1 MITTSRPGSASA
13 RSRVSARALATV
25 AALGTA
31 MSLLTACTGPG
42 RDSDPGPAVAASPS
56 STAAPRP
63 TPAPPSVPSVSSIPS
78 VPVVDATLGAA
89 QTSATP
95 PPVRL
100 AVPDVG
106 IDMAVDPVGVRDDG
120 EMEIPE
126 DADRAGWYRFGPAP
140 ADPAGATVVAAH
152 VDSVQTGI
160 GQFAKLLDVGAG
172 AAVTVTTAD
181 GIPHQYRVVSVEK
194 IPKDG
199 APVDQWFDRSGAP
212 RLVLVTC
219 GGTFRRDIGH
229 YTDNVVVTAEPIG
242 G

>member
-1 MITTSRPGSASA
+1 M
-13 RSRVSARALATV
+13 LATV
-25 AALGTA
+25 VVLGAT
-31 MSLLTACTGPG
+31 LGPLTACTGPDP
-42 RDSDPGPAVAASPS
+42 DSGPAVTASPS
-56 STAAPRP
+56 STATPRP
-63 TPAPPSVPSVSSIPS
+63 TPPPGPTGPT
-78 VPVVDATLGAA
+78 VPVVDATLGAPVA
-89 QTSATP
+89 ATP

-100 AVPDVG
+100 VVPDVG

-140 ADPAGATVVAAH
+140 ADPAGATVVAGH

-160 GQFAKLLDVGAG
+160 GQFARLRDLAVG
-172 AAVTVTTAD
+172 AAVTITSAD
-181 GIPHQYRVVSVEK
+181 GSPHEYRVVTVEK
-194 IPKDG
+194 VPKDG
-199 APVDQWFDRSGAP
+199 APVDLWFDRSGAP

-219 GGTFRRDIGH
+219 GGAFRRDIGH

>member
-1 MITTSRPGSASA
+1 MSGTQRPGSAFA
-13 RSRVSARALATV
+13 PARASAHALAV
-25 AALGTA
+25 IVLSAVLA
-31 MSLLTACTGPG
+31 ACTTA
-42 RDSDPGPAVAASPS
+42 PATAPSPS
-56 STAAPRP
+56 PTSTAAEP
-63 TPAPPSVPSVSSIPS
+63 TAEPTATGPQ
-78 VPVVDATLGAA
+78 VPVRDATLGAQEPA
-89 QTSATP
+89 PAAP
-95 PPVRL
+95 APVRL

-126 DADRAGWYRFGPAP
+126 DANRAGWYRFGPAP

-160 GQFAKLLDVGAG
+160 GQFARLLDVAVGAT
-172 AAVTVTTAD
+172 VTVTTAD
-181 GIPHQYRVVSVEK
+181 GVAHEYRVVTVEK
-194 IPKDG
+194 VPKDG

>member
-1 MITTSRPGSASA
+1 MTHTSRPGRASA
-13 RSRVSARALATV
+13 PSRVSARVLASV
-25 AALGTA
+25 VALGTA
-31 MSLLTACTGPG
+31 TGLLTACTGPE
-42 RDSDPGPAVAASPS
+42 SSPGPEVVASPS
-56 STAAPRP
+56 PTATPRP
-63 TPAPPSVPSVSSIPS
+63 TSVVPSVPI
-78 VPVVDATLGAA
+78 VDATLAPVV
-89 QTSATP
+89 ATP
-95 PPVRL
+95 PPVQIV
-100 AVPDVG
+100 VPDVG

-152 VDSVQTGI
+152 VDSVQTGV
-160 GQFAKLLDVGAG
+160 GQFARLRDVAVG
-172 AAVTVTTAD
+172 AAVTVTSAD
-181 GIPHQYRVVSVEK
+181 GSPHEYRVVTVEK
-194 IPKDG
+194 VPKDG

>member
-1 MITTSRPGSASA
+1 MAISP
-13 RSRVSARALATV
+13 
-25 AALGTA
+25 
-31 MSLLTACTGPG
+31 LTACTSP
-42 RDSDPGPAVAASPS
+42 SEPVVAASPS
-56 STAAPRP
+56 PTATPRP
-63 TPAPPSVPSVSSIPS
+63 TTVVPS
-78 VPVVDATLGAA
+78 VPVVDATLGAPVA
-89 QTSATP
+89 ATP

-229 YTDNVVVTAEPIG
+229 YTDSVVVTAEPISG
-242 G
+242 

>member
-1 MITTSRPGSASA
+1 MTGMSSPGKAFAPSRASA
-13 RSRVSARALATV
+13 RVLAAV
-25 AALGTA
+25 VVLGATIGP
-31 MSLLTACTGPG
+31 LTACTGPEP
-42 RDSDPGPAVAASPS
+42 SSGPAVAASPS
-56 STAAPRP
+56 PTATPRP
-63 TPAPPSVPSVSSIPS
+63 TAVVPS

-89 QTSATP
+89 VAATP

-100 AVPDVG
+100 VVPDVG

-160 GQFAKLLDVGAG
+160 GQFARLRDVAVGST
-172 AAVTVTTAD
+172 VTVTSAD
-181 GIPHQYRVVSVEK
+181 GSPYEYRVVSVEK
-194 IPKDG
+194 VPKDG

-229 YTDNVVVTAEPIG
+229 YTDNVVVTAEPLG

>member
-1 MITTSRPGSASA
+1 MITTSRPGRASA
-13 RSRVSARALATV
+13 PSRVSARVLATV

-31 MSLLTACTGPG
+31 TSLLTACTGP
-42 RDSDPGPAVAASPS
+42 DPASGPVVAASPS
-56 STAAPRP
+56 STATPRP
-63 TPAPPSVPSVSSIPS
+63 TPPPDPTGPT
-78 VPVVDATLGAA
+78 VPVVEATLGPPVA
-89 QTSATP
+89 ATP

-160 GQFAKLLDVGAG
+160 GQFAKLRDVGVG
-172 AAVTVTTAD
+172 AVVTVTSAD
-181 GIPHQYRVVSVEK
+181 GGVHEYRVVTVEK
-194 IPKDG
+194 LPKEG
-199 APVDQWFDRSGAP
+199 APVDQWFDRAGAP

-229 YTDNVVVTAEPIG
+229 YTDNVVVTAEPISG
-242 G
+242 

>member
-1 MITTSRPGSASA
+1 MTGTPQPE
-13 RSRVSARALATV
+13 RALAPARAAVRPRPARVLATV
-25 AALGTA
+25 VALGT
-31 MSLLTACTGPG
+31 MIGPLTACTGPEP
-42 RDSDPGPAVAASPS
+42 SAGPVVAASPS
-56 STAAPRP
+56 SAATPRP
-63 TPAPPSVPSVSSIPS
+63 TPTPVLPQ
-78 VPVVDATLGAA
+78 VPVVDAALGAPVA
-89 QTSATP
+89 ATP

-100 AVPDVG
+100 VVPDVG
-106 IDMAVDPVGVRDDG
+106 IDMAVDPVGVQEDG

-160 GQFAKLLDVGAG
+160 GQFARLLDVAVGATI
-172 AAVTVTTAD
+172 TVISAD
-181 GIPHQYRVVSVEK
+181 GGVREYRVVGVEK
-194 IPKDG
+194 IAKEG